1 MAMSL
6 FAADSVYDFS
16 LKSID
21 GQGLPLSSFKGKAV
35 LLVNTASKCGYTPQY
50 TGPEHSTP
58 SIRTGA
64 RSSSRHPG
72 QQLRRA
78 GARHERGNQD
88 HLHPHLQRDVP
99 HVRQS
104 LGERRRSGPPVSVPV
119 TGRRGAPLE
128 LHEIPGGRDGK
139 VIKRFDSKVT
149 PDAPELATA
158 VEAAL
163 ATP

>member
-6 FAADSVYDFS
+6 FAADSIHDFS

-50 TGPEHSTP
+50 TGLEALHAKYKDRGLVVLGIPANNFGGQEPGTNEE
-58 SIRTGA
+58 IKTFCTRTYNVTFPMSA
-64 RSSSRHPG
+64 K
-72 QQLRRA
+72 
-78 GARHERGNQD
+78 
-88 HLHPHLQRDVP
+88 
-99 HVRQS
+99 
-104 LGERRRSGPPVSVPV
+104 VSVK
-119 TGRRGAPLE
+119 GADQDPLFQYLSQAAGE
-128 LHEIPGGRDGK
+128 PRWNFTKYLVGRDGK